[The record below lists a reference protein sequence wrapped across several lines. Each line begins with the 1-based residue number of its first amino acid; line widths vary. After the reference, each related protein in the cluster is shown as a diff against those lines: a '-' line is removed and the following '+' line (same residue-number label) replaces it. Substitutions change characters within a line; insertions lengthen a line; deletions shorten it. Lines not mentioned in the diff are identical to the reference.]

1 MIQGLEYLSN
11 EDSLK
16 ELGLLSMEKKK
27 AMRRPHCGLSV
38 LKGNLL
44 T

>member
-27 AMRRPHCGLSV
+27 AMRRPHCSLPVFKRGL
-38 LKGNLL
+38 
-44 T
+44 